1 MMIIGYYCLVIGI
14 PMALIGSVLVLR
26 GDKEHSMMIIG
37 YYCLVI
43 GIPMALI
50 GSVLVLIGIG
60 LNMC

>member
-1 MMIIGYYCLVIGI
+1 MM
-14 PMALIGSVLVLR
+14 P
-26 GDKEHSMMIIG
+26 IIG

-60 LNMC
+60 LNMCWEKWK